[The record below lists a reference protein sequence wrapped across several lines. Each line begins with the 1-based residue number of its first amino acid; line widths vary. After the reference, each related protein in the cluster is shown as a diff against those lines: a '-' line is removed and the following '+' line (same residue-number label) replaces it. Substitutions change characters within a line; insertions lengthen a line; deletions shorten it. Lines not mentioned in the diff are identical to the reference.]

1 MTTDRFGNAFS
12 GDAPETVQAID
23 DFVHGF
29 LAYHPKAANILAAAE
44 AQPEHALLNAYA
56 GMLWMFLEA
65 PVAAQK
71 AAPFIARAEAAPALN
86 PREASCVKIA
96 ATWVA
101 GDVPEVMRLCE
112 AHADLYPRDLV
123 IIKLAQYLYFNV
135 GDAARM
141 LSVAMK
147 ALPAAEQ
154 DAYVHGMVAFGHEQC
169 HNLEAAEASARRAM
183 EIEPNDA
190 WAHHAIA
197 HVMLTQGRVLEGVA
211 FMEEQ
216 APRWQGLNS
225 FMYAHNWWHLA
236 LFYISLGQP
245 EKVLATY
252 DAHVW
257 GLEKSFAQD
266 QIGAASLLARM
277 ELAGIDVGDRW
288 EDVAKHIA
296 MRGADTTLPF
306 LTMQYLYALGRAR
319 SPAADTLMA
328 AVRSKASTEGFEQ
341 DAWQNVA
348 LPACEGL
355 LAHARGGYETTVAQ
369 LGPALKRLA
378 EIGGSHAQRDLF
390 AQVHLD
396 ALVKTGRLEQ
406 ASKIMERRLKYDPK
420 GVPLNRL
427 LGDVYEHM
435 GDAERAQ
442 AARARIAAA

>member
-1 MTTDRFGNAFS
+1 MTTDRFGNALS
-12 GDAPETVQAID
+12 SETSETTQAID

-29 LAYHPKAANILAAAE
+29 LAYQPKAANILAAAE
-44 AQPEHALLNAYA
+44 AHPDNALINAYA

-71 AAPFIARAEAAPALN
+71 AAPYIANAKAAALLN
-86 PREASCVKIA
+86 PREASCVQIA
-96 ATWVA
+96 ATWTA
-101 GDVPEVMRLCE
+101 GDVPKVMQLCE
-112 AHADLYPRDLV
+112 AHADAYPRDLV
-123 IIKLAQYLYFNV
+123 IIKLAQYLYFNI
-135 GDAARM
+135 GDSPAM
-141 LSVAMK
+141 LDVAMK
-147 ALPAAEQ
+147 AMPAANS
-154 DAYVHGMVAFGHEQC
+154 DPYIHGMIAFGHEQC
-169 HNLEAAEASARRAM
+169 HNLEQAEASARRAM

-197 HVMLTQGRVLEGVA
+197 HVMLTQGRVIEGTA

-216 APRWQGLNS
+216 APRWEGLNS

-266 QIGAASLLARM
+266 QVGAASLLARM

-288 EDVAKHIA
+288 DDVAKHIE

-306 LTMQYLYALGRAR
+306 LTMQYLYALGRAD
-319 SPAADTLMA
+319 SPAAEVLMN
-328 AVRSKASTEGFEQ
+328 AVREKAATPGFEQ
-341 DAWQNVA
+341 GAWQEVA
-348 LPACEGL
+348 MPACKGL
-355 LAHARGGYETTVAQ
+355 LAHARGEYDVTVAR
-369 LGPALKRLA
+369 LGPALKRLT

-396 ALVKTGRLEQ
+396 ALVKAGHLEQ
-406 ASKIMERRLKYDPK
+406 ARKTMERRLKYDPK
-420 GVPLNRL
+420 GIPLNRML
-427 LGDVYEHM
+427 ADVYDKMDEP
-435 GDAERAQ
+435 ERAKE
-442 AARARIAAA
+442 ARLRSYA